1 MTKPTPTPEQP
12 SEKSTNAV
20 LYLSRLPY
28 GFTDD
33 AARKFFSQFGEIK
46 GVCFPRSKKTARSKG
61 YMFVL
66 FEDREIAEIAAQS
79 MNDYL
84 MFGKLL
90 KAKVLPENSKIVYDR
105 FVKESR
111 RFKFVPWQKLF
122 AKKFNALKT
131 NEQMQ
136 RKIARLLKN
145 DAEKVQRFKEQ
156 NIDFEFP
163 TYASL
168 LN

>member
-1 MTKPTPTPEQP
+1 MTKKSATEEPV
-12 SEKSTNAV
+12 EKSTNAV

-33 AARKFFSQFGEIK
+33 AARKFFSQFGEVK

-111 RFKFVPWQKLF
+111 KFKFVPWQKLF
-122 AKKFNALKT
+122 AKSFNGLKSD
-131 NEQMQ
+131 EQMQ
-136 RKIARLLKN
+136 LKMKRLLKH
-145 DAEKVQRFKEQ
+145 DEEKIQRFKDLK
-156 NIDFEFP
+156 IDFEFP

-168 LN
+168 MD